1 MSARAYSTTDVPVE
15 RTKEKIRQLFRLHGI
30 EGFRFTENWK
40 EHTIGLEF
48 VRSQTVKD
56 PALDKPIEVRI
67 PVRMHIPV
75 LEGRHRRDDYTQT
88 AWERRERQVWRALYY
103 YLKSQLEAV
112 EFGLRSLTDVF
123 MADIV
128 TSDGRTI
135 GDQVKGALHTGRLA
149 LPAEAT
155 TTA

>member
-1 MSARAYSTTDVPVE
+1 VSTRAYAGTGVPVE
-15 RTKEKIRQLFRLHGI
+15 QTKGHIRKLFRLHGI
-30 EGFRFTENWK
+30 EGFRFTEDWK
-40 EHTIGLEF
+40 ANTIGLEF
-48 VRSQTVKD
+48 VRAQAVKD
-56 PALDKPIEVRI
+56 PALDKFIEVRI

-75 LEGRHRRDDYTQT
+75 MESRRRRDDYTQA

-112 EFGLRSLTDVF
+112 EFGLRSLTDAF

-128 TSDGRTI
+128 TADGRTI

-149 LPAEAT
+149 LPAEVT
-155 TTA
+155 T